1 MVYSGID
8 KRIKEL
14 RLKRGI
20 TQVELAKMLEVSKSV
35 VSSYENAVHLPPY
48 DILIKISKLFG
59 VSCDYLLN
67 NESSHTISVEG
78 LTEKQVQSVESIVQE
93 LRELNRS
100 NNSFQT

>member
-14 RLKRGI
+14 RLKRGL
-20 TQVELAKMLEVSKSV
+20 TQIELATMLGVSKSV

-48 DILIKISKLFG
+48 DILIKISKIFN

-67 NESSHTISVEG
+67 SENNNTISVDG
-78 LTEKQVQSVESIVQE
+78 LTETQIQAVESIIHE
-93 LRELNRS
+93 LRNI
-100 NNSFQT
+100 NNKT